1 MAPYPQGSGELCF
14 RIVHAVDR
22 DAVQTLEEEG
32 NMMGWSL
39 GGPHGCT
46 QITVTSDSIEP
57 AAFELYPEEAKR

>member
-32 NMMGWSL
+32 DVMGWSP
-39 GGPHGCT
+39 GGSHGCI
-46 QITVTSDSIEP
+46 QQP
-57 AAFELYPEEAKR
+57 